1 MDPTKWSKVIVLP
14 KNEEKLINAPVNTM
28 DPHTNDILY
37 CHLRKREREK
47 KMFEQKYNGDIG
59 VSSSTK
65 QHSSGVLF

>member
-37 CHLRKREREK
+37 CHLRKRKREK
-47 KMFEQKYNGDIG
+47 KMNARSRRKGEMGESCEYLN
-59 VSSSTK
+59 TWTN
-65 QHSSGVLF
+65 